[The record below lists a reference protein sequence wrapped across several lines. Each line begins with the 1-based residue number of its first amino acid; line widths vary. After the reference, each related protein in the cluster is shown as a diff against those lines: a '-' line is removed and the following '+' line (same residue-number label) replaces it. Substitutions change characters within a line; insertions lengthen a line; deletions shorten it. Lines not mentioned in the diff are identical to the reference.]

1 MPVGGFLLGSWYCTA
16 IGYHQMVECMGCC
29 IPFQL
34 ATCVWV
40 ALLSLYGDF
49 QTQLCPRF
57 EVAWPSTLT
66 PGAVCR
72 VWRHFWLSRSKG
84 KVLLASQG
92 QGWCLK
98 SCNAQDRPHSKVL
111 TIQPQTSIVP
121 RSRNSLKLLLQS
133 QPSTNSRHPP
143 TPTPALSPA
152 PYLPKRKKSVIF
164 LQVRFPLDLIKNHQV
179 QHTLD

>member
-1 MPVGGFLLGSWYCTA
+1 MPVGGFLLGSGYCTA
-16 IGYHQMVECMGCC
+16 IGYHQMFECMGCY

-84 KVLLASQG
+84 KVLLASRG

-143 TPTPALSPA
+143 HPHPGPFPSTLFTKEKKICYFFTSAFPPG
-152 PYLPKRKKSVIF
+152 PYQEPPSSAH
-164 LQVRFPLDLIKNHQV
+164 P
-179 QHTLD
+179 